1 RLGVRH
7 AHHRRKVDRARPI
20 RTCPGHP
27 PDRLPCSRRSLA
39 RAVAGLRSSV
49 DRASGFYPA
58 GQGFES
64 SRGRPPPLPRL
75 ARLQRLAR
83 LVRGPPLVH
92 ASRAPTAP
100 SLSAHMRQFSRP
112 SHLCTLE
119 VDPADPKRRTVDRE
133 SAYPEQLFTHLP
145 ASRVARRLCTLLP
158 GLRCIFGPFLK
169 RKSVPAVSPR
179 SA

>member
-1 RLGVRH
+1 
-7 AHHRRKVDRARPI
+7 
-20 RTCPGHP
+20 
-27 PDRLPCSRRSLA
+27 
-39 RAVAGLRSSV
+39 
-49 DRASGFYPA
+49 
-58 GQGFES
+58 
-64 SRGRPPPLPRL
+64 
-75 ARLQRLAR
+75 
-83 LVRGPPLVH
+83 
-92 ASRAPTAP
+92 
-100 SLSAHMRQFSRP
+100 MRQFSRP

-179 SA
+179 SAGPGAGRHQPILIRHLEWNVQMLLSLTGQLGRSSSSAGQPAASRSRASRGSAASARNRSSVESPIWISAMSV